1 MARPSD
7 IETKALATRV
17 PMSDYIQILKTATD
31 KKLSVS
37 EYLAM
42 KIFDDNEELV
52 EILKT
57 ENVELSEKLKFA
69 QSDYEEELLRYKQTI
84 SEFDIDRENIIADF
98 QTKIKSITDQH
109 SKEQSKR
116 EKEIA
121 VMISIAQKEFDVVEK
136 KANELSKELHQ
147 NRLLLEESKKERVR
161 LGQIAE
167 GLWNKI
173 HKEEG
178 KVPKYIDDEL
188 KKISRY

>member
-57 ENVELSEKLKFA
+57 ENLELSEKLKFA

-84 SEFDIDRENIIADF
+84 SEFDMDRENIIADF

-178 KVPKYIDDEL
+178 KVPKYIDEEL

>member
-57 ENVELSEKLKFA
+57 ENFELSEKLKFA

-84 SEFDIDRENIIADF
+84 SESDIDRENIIADF

-121 VMISIAQKEFDVVEK
+121 AMISIAEKEFDKVEK
-136 KANELSKELHQ
+136 KANDLSKELHQ
-147 NRLLLEESKKERVR
+147 SRLLIEESKKERVR

-178 KVPKYIDDEL
+178 KVPKYIDEEL